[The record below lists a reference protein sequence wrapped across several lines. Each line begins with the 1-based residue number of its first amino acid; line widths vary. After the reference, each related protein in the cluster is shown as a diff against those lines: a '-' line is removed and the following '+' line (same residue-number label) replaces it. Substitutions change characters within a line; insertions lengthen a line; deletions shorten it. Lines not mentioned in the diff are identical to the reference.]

1 MSKPETTDPHAPD
14 SPESHPGTIQVTD
27 RQIQRYVARFEAIR
41 SSVLARRSCSEA
53 CANTDKTPLPEEDTA
68 MSQNEK
74 SSTPAKVALHK
85 MIDELPSS
93 FSEEDCLFLAAIIG
107 SFSALPPAA
116 LLQQLHSDC
125 GPVNQGEMIKRTCIP
140 SKGSEKDAKL
150 QEILPDQF
158 DPDTRTCQMN
168 PEQRA
173 QAATLEKMAGK
184 LVGFDLPGD
193 SS

>member
-1 MSKPETTDPHAPD
+1 MNKSETTNCEQETERTKVLEQSGLALETIICHTVSDYLHALNNPTFA
-14 SPESHPGTIQVTD
+14 SHLGGADNVLKELIKLSEKWET
-27 RQIQRYVARFEAIR
+27 
-41 SSVLARRSCSEA
+41 SV
-53 CANTDKTPLPEEDTA
+53 
-68 MSQNEK
+68 
-74 SSTPAKVALHK
+74 TPAKAALHK

-125 GPVNQGEMIKRTCIP
+125 GPVSQGEMIKRTCIP